1 MRKNITEKWMEN
13 KNKGIWKN
21 GKVKQVCKKCTAL
34 SMAFVMAITSGC
46 GNAEKGSKDSEEQ
59 KNEYKYAQE
68 LNVIDDNVRTY
79 YEVFVYS
86 FYDSDG
92 DGIGDLNGVTE
103 KLDYIQD
110 MGFNGIWLM
119 PIMPSPSYHKYD
131 TTDYCAVDSQYGTV
145 EDFQKLLEECHKRD
159 IRVIIDFMINH
170 SSNQHTWFQTAYS
183 YLNNL
188 KSGEKPSKK
197 DCPYIDYYHFVKEDE
212 ATSSYYQVGSSD
224 WYYEGAFVDT
234 MPDLN
239 LNSKKVRGEIEEA
252 AKFWLDMGVDG
263 FRLDGVKF
271 YTGLADTNIDI
282 LTWFN
287 DYVKSLNK
295 DAYIVS
301 EVWDNYNV
309 AAEYLKSGINSTFD
323 FSTGQSTGTIVKYVR
338 QSVDTGVGQKFADV
352 MMNIENMT
360 SEANPESTVAE
371 FLTNHDTG
379 RMANILGDETKVKVA
394 YAMEL
399 LMAGNAFVY
408 YGEEIGLA
416 GAGSDP
422 NFRAPMYWSATD
434 NTGITAG
441 PPEMDSFDNLHPAV
455 DEQQKDENSIL
466 NFVKRCIRLRNE
478 NPEIARGTTEKI
490 SEVTD
495 ESICAITRTYEDS
508 QIVLLYNLSGQQKT
522 VTVSKDTY
530 GYEGIRGYA
539 STDNAE
545 VTLDGDV
552 ISLPP
557 YSFVILK

>member
-1 MRKNITEKWMEN
+1 MRKKRTGKQIESATKAT
-13 KNKGIWKN
+13 WKRKRARQI
-21 GKVKQVCKKCTAL
+21 GKKCVAL
-34 SMAFVMAITSGC
+34 SMALVMTVACGC
-46 GNAEKGSKDSEEQ
+46 GDAKKETENTKEQ
-59 KNEYKYAQE
+59 KNTYKYAQE

-86 FYDSDG
+86 FCDSDG
-92 DGIGDLNGVTE
+92 DGIGDLKGVIE

-131 TTDYCAVDSQYGTV
+131 TTDYCAIDSQYGTM
-145 EDFQKLLEECHKRD
+145 EDFQKLLEECHKRG

-188 KSGEKPSKK
+188 KSGETPSKK
-197 DCPYIDYYHFVKEDE
+197 ECPYIDYYHFVKEDK
-212 ATSSYYQVGSSD
+212 ATSTYYQVGSSD
-224 WYYEGAFVDT
+224 WYYEGSFVDT

-239 LNSKKVRGEIEEA
+239 LNSKKVRGEIEKI
-252 AKFWLDMGVDG
+252 AKFWMDKGVDG

-271 YTGLADTNIDI
+271 YTGLVDNNIEI

-287 DYVKSLNK
+287 DYVKSINK

-301 EVWDNYNV
+301 EVWENYNV

-323 FSTGQSTGTIVKYVR
+323 FSSGQSTGTIVKYVR
-338 QSVDTGVGQKFADV
+338 QSKQTGVGQKFADV

-360 SEANPESTVAE
+360 TEANPESSVAE

-408 YGEEIGLA
+408 YGEEIGLT

-434 NTGITAG
+434 STGITAG
-441 PPEMDSFDNLHPAV
+441 PPEMDNFDNIFPAV

-490 SEVTD
+490 TEVTD

-508 QIVLLYNLSGQQKT
+508 QLVMLYNLSEQQKK
-522 VTVSKDTY
+522 VAVSKDTY
-530 GYEGIRGYA
+530 GYKGIRGYA
-539 STDNAE
+539 STDNGE
-545 VTLDGDV
+545 VTLDGDTV
-552 ISLPP
+552 TLPP

>member
-1 MRKNITEKWMEN
+1 MKKMI
-13 KNKGIWKN
+13 
-21 GKVKQVCKKCTAL
+21 GKELGKCMKAKQVLKKCVGFGMAL
-34 SMAFVMAITSGC
+34 VMTVSCGC
-46 GNAEKGSKDSEEQ
+46 GNSEKNSEDTKKEE
-59 KNEYKYAQE
+59 NTYKYAQE
-68 LNVIDDNVRTY
+68 LQMIDDNTRTY

-86 FYDSDG
+86 FYDSNG

-131 TTDYCAVDSQYGTV
+131 ATDYCDIDPQYGTL
-145 EDFQKLLEECHKRD
+145 EDFQNLLEECHKRD
-159 IRVIIDFMINH
+159 IHVIIDFMMNH
-170 SSNQHTWFQTAYS
+170 TSNEHTWFQTACS
-183 YLNNL
+183 YLEHL
-188 KSGEKPSKK
+188 KPGKKPSKK
-197 DCPYIDYYHFVKEDE
+197 ECPYVEYYHFVKEDE
-212 ATSSYYQVGSSD
+212 AKSSYYQVGSSD
-224 WYYEGAFVDT
+224 WYYEGPFVDT
-234 MPDLN
+234 MPDLDLKN
-239 LNSKKVRGEIEEA
+239 KVVREELQKV

-287 DYVKSLNK
+287 DYVKSLKK

-309 AAEYLKSGINSTFD
+309 AVEYLKSGINSTFD
-323 FSTGQSTGTIVKYVR
+323 FSSGQSTGTIVEYVR
-338 QSVDTGVGQKFADV
+338 QSDMSGVGQKFADV

-360 SEANPESTVAE
+360 AKVNPKSTVAE

-379 RMANILGDETKVKVA
+379 RMANILGNDIKVKVA

-422 NFRAPMYWSATD
+422 NFRAPMYWSSTD
-434 NTGITAG
+434 DTGITSG
-441 PPEMDSFDNLHPAV
+441 PPEMDSFDNLYAAV
-455 DEQQKDENSIL
+455 DEQQKDGNSIL

-508 QIVLLYNLSGQQKT
+508 KLVMLYNLSPEQKT

-539 STDNAE
+539 STDNIE
-545 VTLDGDV
+545 VTLDGDTV
-552 ISLPP
+552 TMPP

>member
-1 MRKNITEKWMEN
+1 MRRMAGDKQVADSN
-13 KNKGIWKN
+13 KIRWNHVR
-21 GKVKQVCKKCTAL
+21 VKQIFKKCAAL
-34 SMAFVMAITSGC
+34 SMAFVMAVVCSC
-46 GNAEKGSKDSEEQ
+46 GNSAKDSGDTKEQ
-59 KNEYKYAQE
+59 GTDYKYAQE

-92 DGIGDLNGVTE
+92 DGIGDLKGVTE

-131 TTDYCAVDSQYGTV
+131 TTDYCAVDSQYGTI
-145 EDFQKLLEECHKRD
+145 EDFQNLIEECHKRD
-159 IRVIIDFMINH
+159 IRVIIDFMMNH
-170 SSNQHTWFQTAYS
+170 SSNEHTWFQTAYS
-183 YLNNL
+183 YLSNL
-188 KSGEKPSKK
+188 KPGKKPSKK
-197 DCPYIDYYHFVKEDE
+197 DCPYVDYYHFVKEDE
-212 ATSSYYQVGSSD
+212 ANSTYYQVGSSD
-224 WYYEGAFVDT
+224 WYYEGSFVDT

-239 LNSKKVRGEIEEA
+239 LNAESVREEMEKA

-263 FRLDGVKF
+263 FRLDGVKY
-271 YTGLADTNIDI
+271 YTSLVETNIDI

-287 DYVKSLNK
+287 NYVKSVNE

-309 AAEYLKSGINSTFD
+309 ASEYLKSGINSTFD
-323 FSTGQSTGTIVKYVR
+323 FSSGQATGTVVQYVR
-338 QSVDTGVGQKFADV
+338 QSGQSGVGQKFADV
-352 MMNIENMT
+352 MMNIERMT
-360 SEANPESTVAE
+360 LEANPDSTVAE

-416 GAGSDP
+416 GSGSDP
-422 NFRAPMYWSATD
+422 NFRAPMYWSGTED
-434 NTGITAG
+434 TGITAG
-441 PPEMDSFDNLHPAV
+441 PPEMDSFDNIYAAV

-495 ESICAITRTYEDS
+495 ESICAITRTYKDS
-508 QIVLLYNLSGQQKT
+508 RLVLLYNLSQQQKQ

-539 STDNAE
+539 STDNTE
-545 VTLDGDV
+545 VTLAEDTV
-552 ISLPP
+552 TMPP

>member
-1 MRKNITEKWMEN
+1 MRRIVEK
-13 KNKGIWKN
+13 KGILDKRKSIWKQA
-21 GKVKQVCKKCTAL
+21 GIKQFVKKCAAF
-34 SMAFVMAITSGC
+34 SMVLVMIVTSGC
-46 GNAEKGSKDSEEQ
+46 GNSAKDSEPAEQ
-59 KNEYKYAQE
+59 QGTEYKYVQE
-68 LNVIDDNVRTY
+68 LNLIDDKVRTY

-131 TTDYCAVDSQYGTV
+131 TTDYCAIDSQYGTI
-145 EDFQKLLEECHKRD
+145 EDFQNLLQECHKRG

-170 SSNQHTWFQTAYS
+170 TSNEHTWFQTAYS
-183 YLNNL
+183 YLCNL
-188 KSGEKPSKK
+188 KAGKKPSKK
-197 DCPYIDYYHFVKEDE
+197 DCPYVEYYHFVKEDE
-212 ATSSYYQVGSSD
+212 TNNTYYQVGNSD
-224 WYYEGAFVDT
+224 WYYEGSFVDT

-239 LNSKKVRGEIEEA
+239 LNHKSVRGEIEKA

-263 FRLDGVKF
+263 FRLDGVKY
-271 YTGLADTNIDI
+271 YTGLAEKNIDI

-287 DYVKSLNK
+287 DYVKSVNE

-309 AAEYLKSGINSTFD
+309 AAEYLKSGIDSTFD
-323 FSTGQSTGTIVKYVR
+323 FSSGQATGTIVKYVR
-338 QSVDTGVGQKFADV
+338 QSDQSGVGQKFADV
-352 MMNIENMT
+352 MMNIERMT
-360 SEANPESTVAE
+360 LEVNSDSTVAE

-416 GAGSDP
+416 GSGSDP
-422 NFRAPMYWSATD
+422 NFRAPMYWSDTD
-434 NTGITAG
+434 DTGITVG
-441 PPEMDSFDNLHPAV
+441 PPEMDSFDNIYASV
-455 DEQQKDENSIL
+455 EEQQKDEKSIL

-490 SEVTD
+490 PEVTD
-495 ESICAITRTYEDS
+495 ESVCAITRTYEDS
-508 QIVLLYNLSGQQKT
+508 KLVLLYNLSPQEKT
-522 VTVSKDTY
+522 VSVSKDTY

-539 STDNAE
+539 STDNTE
-545 VTLDGDV
+545 VTLDGDTV
-552 ISLPP
+552 TMPP